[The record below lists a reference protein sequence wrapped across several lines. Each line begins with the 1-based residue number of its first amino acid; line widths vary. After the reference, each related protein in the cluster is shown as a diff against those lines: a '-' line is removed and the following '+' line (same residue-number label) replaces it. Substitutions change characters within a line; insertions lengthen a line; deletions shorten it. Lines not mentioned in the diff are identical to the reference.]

1 MAEKGFN
8 GSLSEAEINELKV
21 LATHCRGD
29 ILKMTTLAAS
39 GHPGGSMSSIDMY
52 LTIYKYANI
61 DKDNYKSPTRD
72 RIFVSHG
79 HTSPAVYSTLARNDF
94 FPVQDSIA
102 YFRLAGSI
110 YEGHI
115 ERTVPGVEWSTGNLG
130 QGISAACGAAVAGRI
145 RGEEFNVYVFTGD
158 GEMQK
163 GQNSEARRF
172 AAKYGYNNITVFV
185 DYNKL
190 QISGNISSVM
200 PQNIRGEFEADGWH
214 VIEIDGH
221 SFAQIF
227 NAAAAAK
234 KIDKPVLVLA
244 NTIMSYGVSFMENI
258 AGYHGKPLTDEQL
271 NDALGELGIENDLE
285 ALKAKRAEFKYNSA
299 EHFIVQEKATVFS
312 GTPITYSADKKTDN
326 RSAFGDALLDVVKT
340 TKENGGTPIAV
351 FDCDLAGS
359 VKTDG
364 VEKHFPENFIQCGI
378 QEHHTA
384 VCAGAASA
392 NGVVSFFADF
402 GVFGVDEVY
411 NQQRLN
417 DINGTNVKIVTTH
430 VGLDVGEDGKTHQ
443 CLDYVGAMRNIFGF
457 KVIVPGDPNQTDRAV
472 RYAAATEGNF
482 LIAMGRSKIPVITK
496 ADGTPA
502 FAGDYVFEYGKA
514 ELITEGDIALVT
526 YGAMLPRAVK
536 VAKLAAEKGV
546 KLAVINM
553 SCPLEPDMEL
563 LKKYSG
569 KTIFVYED
577 HNANTGLGSVIG
589 SKAVEEGT
597 ALKVKTF
604 GVRSYAYSGN
614 PDGVLKL
621 LGLDEVSVLEEIIRI
636 TK

>member
-1 MAEKGFN
+1 MSEKGFT
-8 GSLSEAEINELKV
+8 GSLSEAEINELKTV
-21 LATHCRGD
+21 ATHCRGD

-52 LTIYKYANI
+52 LTVYKYANI
-61 DKDNYKSPTRD
+61 TKDNYKSSTRD

-79 HTSPAVYSTLARNDF
+79 HTSPGVYSTLARNGF
-94 FPVQDSIA
+94 FPIQDAIA

-115 ERTVPGVEWSTGNLG
+115 ERMVPGVEWSTGNLG
-130 QGISAACGAAVAGRI
+130 QGLSAACGAAVAGRM
-145 RGEEFNVYVFTGD
+145 RGEEFDIYVFMGD
-158 GEMQK
+158 GEQQK
-163 GQNSEARRF
+163 GQIPEARRF
-172 AAKYGYNNITVFV
+172 ASKYGYNNITAFI

-221 SFAQIF
+221 NYAQIF
-227 NAAAAAK
+227 NAVAASK
-234 KIDKPVLVLA
+234 KIEKPVLVLA

-258 AGYHGKPLTDEQL
+258 AGYHGKPLTEAQL
-271 NDALGELGIENDLE
+271 ADALAELGLENDIE
-285 ALKAKRAEFKYNSA
+285 ELKAKRAAFKFSHEA
-299 EHFIVQEKATVFS
+299 HELVQEPAKVFT
-312 GTPITYSADKKTDN
+312 GTPKTYAVDVKTDN
-326 RSAFGDALLDVVKT
+326 RSAFGDALLDVVKE
-340 TKENGGTPIAV
+340 TKANGGTPIAV

-364 VEKHFPENFIQCGI
+364 VEKNCPENFVQAGI

-384 VCAGAASA
+384 TCAGAASV

-402 GVFGVDEVY
+402 GVFGVDEAY

-417 DINGTNVKIVTTH
+417 DINGSNLKVATTH

-443 CLDYVGAMRNIFGF
+443 CLDYVGAMRNIYGF

-472 RYAAATEGNF
+472 RYAASTQGNF
-482 LIAMGRSKIPVITK
+482 LIAMGRSKIPTTAK
-496 ADGTPA
+496 ADGTPL
-502 FAGDYVFEYGKA
+502 FGGDYKFEYGKA
-514 ELITEGDIALVT
+514 DVVTEGDVALAA

-546 KLAVINM
+546 KVAVINM

-563 LKKYSG
+563 LKKYAS

-589 SKAVEEGT
+589 AKAAEKGLG
-597 ALKVKTF
+597 LKVKTF

-614 PDGVLKL
+614 PDGILKL
-621 LGLDEVSVLEEIIRI
+621 LGLDEETVSSEIARLS
-636 TK
+636 K

>member
-29 ILKMTTLAAS
+29 ILKMTTIAAS

-52 LTIYKYANI
+52 LTVYKYADIN
-61 DKDNYKSPTRD
+61 KDNYKSPTRD
-72 RIFVSHG
+72 RVFVSHG
-79 HTSPAVYSTLARNDF
+79 HTSPGVYSTLARNGF
-94 FPVQDSIA
+94 FPVQDAIA

-130 QGISAACGAAVAGRI
+130 QGLSAACGAAAAGRT
-145 RGEEFNVYVFTGD
+145 RGEEFDIYVFMGD
-158 GEMQK
+158 GEQQK

-190 QISGNISSVM
+190 QISGGITSVM

-221 SFAQIF
+221 NYTQIF
-227 NAAAAAK
+227 NAASAAK
-234 KIDKPVLVLA
+234 KIDKPVMILA
-244 NTIMSYGVSFMENI
+244 NTIMSYGVSFMENL
-258 AGYHGKPLTDEQL
+258 ASYHGKALTEGQL
-271 NDALGELGIENDLE
+271 EEALKELGIENDLD
-285 ALKAKRAEFKYNSA
+285 ALKEKRAAFRYNSA
-299 EHFIVQEKATVFS
+299 EHVIEQEKATVYT
-312 GTPITYSADKKTDN
+312 GTPVTYGADKKTDN

-340 TKENGGTPIAV
+340 TKEQGGTPVVV

-364 VEKHFPENFIQCGI
+364 VERFFPENFIQCGI

-417 DINGTNVKIVTTH
+417 DINGSNIKVATTH
-430 VGLDVGEDGKTHQ
+430 VGIDVGEDGKTHQ

-472 RYAAATEGNF
+472 RYAAKTEGNF
-482 LIAMGRSKIPVITK
+482 LIAMGRSKIPVTVK
-496 ADGTPA
+496 SDGTPA

-514 ELITEGDIALVT
+514 DVITEGGTALVT

-536 VAKLAAEKGV
+536 AAKLAAEKGV

-563 LKKYSG
+563 LKKYAD

-577 HNANTGLGSVIG
+577 HNANTGLGAIIG
-589 SKAVEEGT
+589 AKAVESGT

-604 GVRSYAYSGN
+604 GVRSYAYSGS

-621 LGLDEVSVLEEIIRI
+621 LGLDEASVAEEIVRI
-636 TK
+636 SK